1 MTSSWTFGQ
10 KVGSGFVVLIAM
22 AALSG
27 FLSVS
32 SLREVVR
39 VKDEVIDIHARNLVH
54 AGSLNVAIESKSAS
68 LRGYLLSQEP
78 VYVERMEAAR
88 EEIADRI
95 AFLLSRTATAED
107 RALLEAVQRAEE
119 RHQAAAEKMVATVR
133 AGTEGEELAAL
144 FEQEVTGKKDALR
157 KEIGAFVE
165 YEEKVLAEGNHH
177 ADERARAVVV
187 QLSALFALSV
197 LLAVGIGFFLTR
209 ALSRQIG
216 NAILHVQ
223 SSSSELQTAANQ
235 QATGAREQSTSM
247 SEIATTISEL
257 LATSRQIAE
266 SAERVAHISGETVR
280 AAGAGDQTV
289 QNTQDS
295 IGHIRRQVEAIVHHM
310 LDLGKKSQQIGG
322 ILEIINELAEQTN
335 ILAINASVEA
345 AGAGEAGRRF
355 AVVAEEI
362 RKLADRVGGSTK
374 EIRTLIDEIRA
385 AVNTTVMATE
395 GGSKSVDAGVR
406 QFAEVAAVFQR
417 IIGLVETS
425 TEAAKEIE
433 LSTKQQSTAVEQV
446 NVAISNAA
454 QATRET
460 ETSAGQTLQTAR
472 QLTDLSS
479 DLAKLVRPAA
489 ESAVRA

>member
-10 KVGSGFVVLIAM
+10 KVGLGFAILIVIAAVSGL
-22 AALSG
+22 
-27 FLSVS
+27 LSVS
-32 SLREVVR
+32 SLREVAQ
-39 VKDEVIDIHARNLVH
+39 VKDEVINLNARNLVH
-54 AGSLNVAIESKSAS
+54 AGSLNVAIEHKSAA
-68 LRGYLLSQEP
+68 LRGYLLSRDP
-78 VYVERMEAAR
+78 VHLERMDAAR
-88 EEIADRI
+88 KDIQGVIA
-95 AFLLSRTATAED
+95 LLVTRASDSED
-107 RALLEAVQRAEE
+107 RSLLEAVKRAENE
-119 RHQAAAEKMVATVR
+119 HQAAAEKIVAIAR
-133 AGTEGEELAAL
+133 AGADGQELSAL

-157 KEIGAFVE
+157 GVIGEFVE
-165 YEEKVLAEGNHH
+165 YEEQLLTEGSRRS
-177 ADERARAVVV
+177 DERARTAVGH
-187 QLSALFALSV
+187 LSLLFALSV
-197 LLAVGIGFFLTR
+197 LIAVAVAFFLTR
-209 ALSRQIG
+209 TLSRQIG

-266 SAERVAHISGETVR
+266 SAERVAHISDETAR
-280 AAGAGDQTV
+280 AAGAGEQTV
-289 QNTQDS
+289 ENSQES
-295 IGHIRRQVEAIVHHM
+295 IGHIRRQVEAIVNHM

-374 EIRTLIDEIRA
+374 EIRALIDEIRA

-417 IIGLVETS
+417 IIALVETS

-446 NVAISNAA
+446 NIAISNAA

-460 ETSAGQTLQTAR
+460 ETSASQTLQTAR
-472 QLTDLSS
+472 QLTSLSS
-479 DLAKLVRPAA
+479 DLARLVRP
-489 ESAVRA
+489 SAGGKGA